1 MMPQEQ
7 VALDAIDVKILDALQ
22 TDAGRSIGEIAA
34 EVNLSHNACWRRIK
48 LLEEAD
54 VIRGRVA
61 LLNAKRLGCGITVFV
76 SLTAGEHTDK
86 WLESFSERVKRM
98 PEVVEFYRLT
108 GDIDYLIKLQIPD
121 IESYD
126 QVYKDLIRTVKL
138 RDVSAAFSMEELK
151 HTHALPLRASASS
164 RGR

>member
-1 MMPQEQ
+1 MMTHEQ
-7 VALDAIDVKILDALQ
+7 ASLDAIDVRILEALQ
-22 TDAGRSIGEIAA
+22 IDAGRSINEIAA

-48 LLEEAD
+48 LLEEAE

-61 LLNAKRLGCGITVFV
+61 LLNAKRVGCGITVFV
-76 SLTAGEHTDK
+76 SLTAGEHTDD
-86 WLESFSERVKRM
+86 WLEAFSERVKRM

-108 GDIDYLIKLQIPD
+108 CDIDYLIKLQIPD

-151 HTHALPLRASASS
+151 HTHALPLRARRTAK
-164 RGR
+164 GR